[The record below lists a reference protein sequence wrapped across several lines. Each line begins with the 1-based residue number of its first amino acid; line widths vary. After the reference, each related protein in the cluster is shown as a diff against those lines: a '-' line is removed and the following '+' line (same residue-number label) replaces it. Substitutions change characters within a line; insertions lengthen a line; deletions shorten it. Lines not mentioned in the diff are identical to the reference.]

1 MLESKGKVLFGA
13 TMENVVTLKDEE
25 PVYFLPTGNIEQ
37 FSIAVLQIIQKYASA
52 DLLGKVQSETL
63 RKTFADLWQ
72 TLEAIPVSAL
82 IADGGEICPKLG
94 LDVLVLKDP
103 RFANRTGKVG
113 PLPNDGKGTFDQ
125 DALRTMA
132 SAMINY
138 FSQTDQ
144 DSYSVP
150 FGNKEEDS
158 YALIFLPE
166 KRQTILA
173 SCELTLAA

>member
-1 MLESKGKVLFGA
+1 
-13 TMENVVTLKDEE
+13 MENVVTLKDEE

-72 TLEAIPVSAL
+72 TLEA

-150 FGNKEEDS
+150 FGNKEEES
-158 YALIFLPE
+158 YALIYPPQSRKFVLD
-166 KRQTILA
+166 QY
-173 SCELTLAA
+173 ELTLVE

>member
-1 MLESKGKVLFGA
+1 M
-13 TMENVVTLKDEE
+13 
-25 PVYFLPTGNIEQ
+25 
-37 FSIAVLQIIQKYASA
+37 
-52 DLLGKVQSETL
+52 
-63 RKTFADLWQ
+63 
-72 TLEAIPVSAL
+72 
-82 IADGGEICPKLG
+82 
-94 LDVLVLKDP
+94 LVLKDP

-150 FGNKEEDS
+150 FGNKEEES
-158 YALIFLPE
+158 YALIYPPQSRKFVLD
-166 KRQTILA
+166 QY
-173 SCELTLAA
+173 ELTLVE